1 MDVIDCFGEAAV
13 VVAAGILFHE
23 LFKAIFVQL
32 FIFHVKVLVL
42 FHVSFVFKGEL
53 TTGAVTMK
61 VRGFLTAEWTIV
73 SSTILT
79 ASKPEKSFTLDSI
92 VLSVVVKVHLHIR
105 S

>member
-1 MDVIDCFGEAAV
+1 MEHVVAIRPYAVDVIDCLGESAV
-13 VVAAGILFHE
+13 VIAARILFHE
-23 LFKAIFVQL
+23 LFKAILVQL

-79 ASKPEKSFTLDSI
+79 ASKP
-92 VLSVVVKVHLHIR
+92 
-105 S
+105 